1 MIDVKSTI
9 NNSRKQR
16 SDIFSEIKLKC
27 DRDNQTASKFQK
39 RSRCPNI
46 CDFYLNLM
54 KIGAAFLTEYKLYHK
69 QTAAMTALLGNHAN
83 TDRQLRYKRSADCDS
98 AKWRTK
104 KCKIVFGTI
113 ICTFL
118 QRKWQTCFAHVFLN
132 FWRFVQRLVDR
143 FQVMFIRLV
152 GLVLL

>member
-1 MIDVKSTI
+1 MRLRQPNGLKISKTIEMSKYLRFLPKSDEGWG
-9 NNSRKQR
+9 S
-16 SDIFSEIKLKC
+16 F
-27 DRDNQTASKFQK
+27 F
-39 RSRCPNI
+39 
-46 CDFYLNLM
+46 
-54 KIGAAFLTEYKLYHK
+54 EYKLYHK
-69 QTAAMTALLGNHAN
+69 QTAAMTALLGSHAN
-83 TDRQLRYKRSADCDS
+83 TDMQLRYKRSADCDS

-104 KCKIVFGTI
+104 KCKIIFGTI